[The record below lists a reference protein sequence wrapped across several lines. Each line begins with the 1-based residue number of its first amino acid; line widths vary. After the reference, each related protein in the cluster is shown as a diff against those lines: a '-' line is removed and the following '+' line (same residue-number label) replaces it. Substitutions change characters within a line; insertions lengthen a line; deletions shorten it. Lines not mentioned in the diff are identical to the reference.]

1 MTPVH
6 TSDFELVPRVINEGY
21 TLEEIRSR
29 REWTERKTSSELAHA
44 GCFSVPSESL
54 RGNIENPIGMSQIPL
69 GVAGP
74 LLVHGS
80 NHSGEYYVP
89 LATTEAPWFA
99 PTSAGWW

>member
-80 NHSGEYYVP
+80 QSSREVFCP
-89 LATTEAPWFA
+89 FVATRRSLFLA
-99 PTSAGWW
+99 